1 MNLKWTKK
9 KLTVVVIPDVH
20 GAVVRLRIP
29 NFLPYTAAAILI
41 ALISISLTMSYLHR
55 HSLIAASELKSE
67 LALINNERN
76 ETVSSKEQ
84 AIKELQNEVITLA
97 KQAEQM
103 KTKVA
108 EMKTFES
115 DLKSIAQIDSSAQ
128 GGKEKSVPKDA
139 SPSAAAIGEG
149 GSMIPVTQDEIL
161 KLGQQT
167 EADMVSLSNEIEVL
181 RSNLTLTKQK
191 VEEKQSLLRGTPTI
205 WPTTTKTITS
215 SFGYRRDPFTQNP
228 SFHSGID
235 FGASENDPVYAAAD
249 GNIITTGSDSAHG
262 NNIVIQHPGGIRTWY
277 MHLNKINVHV
287 GDTVSKGQTIG
298 LVGSTGRST
307 GPHLHYE
314 VIKNGTSID
323 PTPYL
328 QTLRKDGQ

>member
-1 MNLKWTKK
+1 M
-9 KLTVVVIPDVH
+9 
-20 GAVVRLRIP
+20 
-29 NFLPYTAAAILI
+29 
-41 ALISISLTMSYLHR
+41 
-55 HSLIAASELKSE
+55 HSLSSAAELKSE

-84 AIKELQNEVITLA
+84 AIRDLQNEVITLA

-115 DLKSIAQIDSSAQ
+115 DLKSIAQIDSPAQ
-128 GGKEKSVPKDA
+128 GGKETPAPKDA
-139 SPSAAAIGEG
+139 VAAIGEG
-149 GSMIPVTQDEIL
+149 GSLIPVTQDEIL

-167 EADMVSLSNEIEVL
+167 EVDMATLGKEIEVL

-205 WPTTTKTITS
+205 WPTTTTTVTS
-215 SFGYRRDPFTQNP
+215 NFGYRRDPFTLNP

-235 FGASENDPVYAAAD
+235 FGARENDPVYAAAD
-249 GNIITTGSDSAHG
+249 GTILTTGSDSAHG
-262 NNIVIQHPGGIRTWY
+262 NNIVIQHPSGIRTWY
-277 MHLNKINVHV
+277 MHLNKINVHD
-287 GDTVSKGQTIG
+287 GDQVSKGQTIG

-328 QTLRKDGQ
+328 QTLRKDDR

>member
-9 KLTVVVIPDVH
+9 KLTVVVIPDVNQ
-20 GAVVRLRIP
+20 AVVRLRIP
-29 NFLPYTAAAILI
+29 NFLPYAAAVLLI
-41 ALISISLTMSYLHR
+41 ALISISLTMSYLHM
-55 HSLIAASELKSE
+55 HSLSTASELKSE

-76 ETVSSKEQ
+76 ETVNSKEQ
-84 AIKELQNEVITLA
+84 AIRELQNEVITLA

-115 DLKSIAQIDSSAQ
+115 DLKSIAQIDSPAQ
-128 GGKEKSVPKDA
+128 GGKETPAPKGA
-139 SPSAAAIGEG
+139 STAAAIGEG
-149 GSMIPVTQDEIL
+149 GSLIPVTQDEIL

-167 EADMVSLSNEIEVL
+167 EVDMATLGKEIEVL
-181 RSNLTLTKQK
+181 RSNLTVTKQK

-205 WPTTTKTITS
+205 WPTTTTTVTS
-215 SFGYRRDPFTQNP
+215 NFGYRRDPFTQNP

-235 FGASENDPVYAAAD
+235 FGARENDPVYAAAD
-249 GNIITTGSDSAHG
+249 GTILTTGSDSAHG
-262 NNIVIQHPGGIRTWY
+262 NNIVIQHPGSIRTWY

-287 GDTVSKGQTIG
+287 GDNVSKGQTIG

-328 QTLRKDGQ
+328 QSLRKDDR